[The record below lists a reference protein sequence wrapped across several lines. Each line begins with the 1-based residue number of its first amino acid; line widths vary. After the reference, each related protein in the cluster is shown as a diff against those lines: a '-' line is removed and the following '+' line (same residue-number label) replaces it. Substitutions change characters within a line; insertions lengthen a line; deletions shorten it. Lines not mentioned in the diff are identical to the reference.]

1 MHSPPEPTRNDV
13 NNDDDDDDDDDGDDD
28 DGVPSKC
35 PPAIFLLDKAQLGIF
50 LHRLL
55 SSS

>member
-13 NNDDDDDDDDDGDDD
+13 NNDDDDDGL
-28 DGVPSKC
+28 PSKC
-35 PPAIFLLDKAQLGIF
+35 PPAIFLLDKARLGIF